1 MVKELKVTL
10 KKSSIGRPKKH
21 QRTLVGLKLTKT
33 HKTIRVKATPE
44 VQGMLKAVAHL
55 LEIQEID

>member
-1 MVKELKVTL
+1 MVKELQVTL
-10 KKSSIGRPKKH
+10 KKSSIGRLKRH

-33 HKTIRVKATPE
+33 HKNIRVKATPE

-55 LEIQEID
+55 VEIQAVD